1 MALESYQLGLTGYPL
16 DHSLSPML
24 HRQALHFHGLTGDY
38 RLYSIPPA
46 PEGRPA
52 LAGLLS
58 RLRTGS
64 LHGLN
69 VTIPHKQVVIDF
81 LDELTPVAR
90 RIGAVNTIFLR
101 DGRLVGDNTDASG
114 FLSDLL
120 RFLEGSD
127 PSQGE
132 GPRQALVL
140 GAGGAARA
148 VAYALVTSRWKV
160 TLAARRLEQ
169 AQEAAAWLGEAWIKP
184 ALLQPAALIELAPLA
199 LIVNATPLGMA
210 PDVLENP
217 WPAGV
222 PLPRLASVYD
232 LVYNP
237 LQTVLVRT
245 ALESGLRATT
255 GLGMLVDQAA
265 LSFEHWTGKP
275 APRLQMRQAAAQTVG
290 GVVR

>member
-101 DGRLVGDNTDASG
+101 DGRLVGDNTDAPG
-114 FLSDLL
+114 FLSDLQ
-120 RFLEGSD
+120 RFLEGFD
-127 PSQGE
+127 PTEGE

-148 VAYALVTSRWKV
+148 VAYALVTSGWKV

-169 AQEAAAWLGEAWIKP
+169 AQEAAVWLGEAWIKP

-199 LIVNATPLGMA
+199 LIVNATPLGMV

-237 LQTVLVRT
+237 LQTALVRT